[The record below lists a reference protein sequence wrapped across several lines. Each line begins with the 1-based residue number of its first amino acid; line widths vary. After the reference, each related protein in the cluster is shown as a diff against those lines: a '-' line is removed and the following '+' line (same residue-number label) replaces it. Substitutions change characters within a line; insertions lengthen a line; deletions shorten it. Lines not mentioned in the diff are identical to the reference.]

1 MTICDPEIIIAIAFG
16 IMSTL
21 LAFGA
26 LAIAILQ
33 WRTAI
38 RLNQSHDPT

>member
-1 MTICDPEIIIAIAFG
+1 MTIREPEIIIAIAFG

-38 RLNQSHDPT
+38 RLDQPPDPT